1 MISKNQE
8 DFTMERKVVRV
19 LFNGDS
25 TTDVGR
31 ARPIGDGF
39 GKMGDSY
46 LANIFCMTW
55 ADHPNNNIRYFNAAV
70 SGDTTTKL
78 LARFDEDVT
87 PYKPDYVFFLI
98 GINDCWRRYDCPLTP
113 SSATT
118 PEQYRQNMQ
127 TCIDKTKA
135 IGAIPTL
142 ISPFFFELNKQD
154 AMRHDCDECNDIL
167 RDLAANNGIDFID
180 VQSRIDWYLENGGNY
195 CLLGNDRVHPSA
207 VCKSLIAQYIYNHPA
222 FRKIFNEQ

>member
-1 MISKNQE
+1 MDK
-8 DFTMERKVVRV
+8 KVVRV

-55 ADHPNNNIRYFNAAV
+55 ADHPDNNIRYFNAAV

-87 PYKPDYVFFLI
+87 PYEPDYVFFLI

-118 PEQYRQNMQ
+118 PEQYRKNMQ

-142 ISPFFFELNKQD
+142 ISPFFFELNK
-154 AMRHDCDECNDIL
+154 L
-167 RDLAANNGIDFID
+167 
-180 VQSRIDWYLENGGNY
+180 
-195 CLLGNDRVHPSA
+195 
-207 VCKSLIAQYIYNHPA
+207 IYNHIIFFYPQTIGKVVIKDCA
-222 FRKIFNEQ
+222 FVCAIFYKADIVFILKASTYSVDVSVIAKRL